1 MEDINSI
8 IYDYIHIVSLSF
20 KTKDKDL
27 FIYWLKRQF
36 DEAVENCTAYVNM
49 QGWDSDNITEYK
61 YFHTD
66 KLKDVVKRRFEKIA
80 NNFLIAL
87 GDK

>member
-1 MEDINSI
+1 MENIDDI
-8 IYDYIHIVSLSF
+8 IYNYVCTVKDSF
-20 KTKDKDL
+20 KNEDKYL
-27 FIYWLKRQF
+27 FRHWLSHLSYAAI
-36 DEAVENCTAYVNM
+36 ETCTMNVNM
-49 QGWDSDNITEYK
+49 QGWDNDNITEYK